1 MKAPIAEILLAGPRG
16 FCAGVERAIDIV
28 EVALSVCPPPVYVRR
43 EIVHNRLV
51 VETLRQKGAI
61 FVDELDEVP
70 DDATVIF
77 SAHGISP
84 AVREEARRR
93 GLRVIDA
100 TCPLVTKVHLEA
112 IRYAREGYS
121 IVLIGHED
129 HDEVIGTLGEAP
141 ERIIVV
147 DSVEEVER
155 LRLPDP
161 EKVAYLTQTT
171 LSVDDTRDVIEA
183 LRRHFPKIVGPS
195 RDDICYATQNRQTA
209 VKRLV
214 DDVDVLLVIGAANSS
229 NAKRLVEVARTA
241 GTSAYLINDVGDIRP
256 EWLRERRA
264 GRHHRRRLHAGD
276 PGLAGGRDAP
286 RRGRQG
292 PRGPR
297 GRRGRA
303 LRAAPGVDPDGQGAE
318 PDAARADGHA
328 AVHLGPFPRKRRR
341 AVRRPAAAVSPQED
355 QCREPPESLAPW
367 RPRLYHDPAAAGARD
382 HPERSGRGEEA
393 GRQRPG
399 ARHGVRVPAGIP
411 RGRARSAGRRVRLR
425 ARGRVLGGHEG
436 NGQAAWCGEGS
447 SSGRRAERSTIR

>member
-1 MKAPIAEILLAGPRG
+1 VKSAISEILLAGPRG

-28 EVALSVCPPPVYVRR
+28 ELALSVWPHPVYVRR

-51 VETLRQKGAI
+51 VETLRQKGAM

-70 DDATVIF
+70 DNATVIF

-84 AVREEARRR
+84 AVRDEARRR

-155 LRLPDP
+155 LVLPDP

-183 LRRHFPKIVGPS
+183 LRRKFPKIVGPS

-229 NAKRLVEVARTA
+229 NAKRLVEVAQTA
-241 GTSAYLINDVGDIRP
+241 GTRAYLINDVGDIHP
-256 EWLRERRA
+256 EWLENASRVGITA
-264 GRHHRRRLHAGD
+264 GASTPEILVTQAVE
-276 PGLAGGRDAP
+276 
-286 RRGRQG
+286 
-292 PRGPR
+292 
-297 GRRGRA
+297 A
-303 LRAAPGVDPDGQGAE
+303 LRAEGVKVRE
-318 PDAARADGHA
+318 
-328 AVHLGPFPRKRRR
+328 VHVVEED
-341 AVRRPAAAVSPQED
+341 VRFALPQELTH
-355 QCREPPESLAPW
+355 S
-367 RPRLYHDPAAAGARD
+367 ARD
-382 HPERSGRGEEA
+382 RGLTLPERTAMR
-393 GRQRPG
+393 
-399 ARHGVRVPAGIP
+399 
-411 RGRARSAGRRVRLR
+411 RS
-425 ARGRVLGGHEG
+425 
-436 NGQAAWCGEGS
+436 
-447 SSGRRAERSTIR
+447 I